1 MRFYC
6 AMILAAVATLTQMSS
21 ASAQVPHI
29 FGTWTLN
36 LERSDPR
43 EQIPQASVRSY
54 SQLEDGFV
62 LGLWVVIDQ
71 AGDPFF
77 VQFTAKTDGADYPEY
92 FPGAL
97 AALMATGTPS
107 SFSYSETQLDEYTIE
122 WVDKNEGEVI
132 AWGTRGVS
140 RDGQTMT
147 IVANSRSAEG
157 EVVTNT
163 TLYDRRE

>member
-1 MRFYC
+1 
-6 AMILAAVATLTQMSS
+6 
-21 ASAQVPHI
+21 
-29 FGTWTLN
+29 
-36 LERSDPR
+36 
-43 EQIPQASVRSY
+43 
-54 SQLEDGFV
+54 
-62 LGLWVVIDQ
+62 
-71 AGDPFF
+71 
-77 VQFTAKTDGADYPEY
+77 
-92 FPGAL
+92 
-97 AALMATGTPS
+97 MATGTPS